1 MPYSQILAG
10 RIRDL
15 VMRNRDIT
23 EKKMFGG
30 VVFLLHGN
38 LLVGVWHDSL
48 IARLGP
54 DEGPAALEEPHVRPF
69 DVTGKPMKNWCLVE
83 PEGIEEDRQL
93 KNWLRRAQQFVETLP
108 PK

>member
-1 MPYSQILAG
+1 MSYSQILAG

-30 VVFLLHGN
+30 VAFLLCGN
-38 LLVGVWHDSL
+38 LLVGVWKEAL
-48 IARLGP
+48 VVRLGP
-54 DEGPAALEEPHVRPF
+54 EEGPAALKEPHVRPF
-69 DVTGKPMKNWCLVE
+69 DITKKPMKNWCLVE
-83 PEGIEEDRQL
+83 PEGIEEDAELRA
-93 KNWLRRAQQFVETLP
+93 WLDRAMKFVGGLP